1 MKKRE
6 IYRLCSL
13 CLVLILL
20 AGCAASPKEVVGR
33 SPYYPQAEA
42 VLNELPNDGAIT
54 DFKAV
59 YTMLTDLPAEEEAF
73 LERLSEAKAVCVARG
88 WSLKYADYYLS
99 LAASEKF
106 DRNQV
111 EMYRTNG
118 AFEDLE
124 LLAQEAVYP
133 LLMKQYGESV
143 CRVPDLSEQAVLD
156 GMASTGFS
164 ELKEEWA
171 SYDGMTRSWVNPQEP
186 TLGECILKT
195 YPNGS
200 VEFLEV
206 PVVRH
211 STPMNATG
219 ITEFFVQNAQRQKAS
234 AGARFFHMLDSL
246 QGFSVGKPLLSL
258 VYTPEDLAALEQ
270 TLRSMEL
277 SEIWA
282 HDRLSYEAAP
292 GDGEEYEQAQVVFR
306 FRDTFLQVNF
316 GLNQISLRIRGTNE
330 VNDYSRRVH
339 TLRCGLSSSQK
350 AVSLA
355 EEYEAYLSGDSAV
368 SSVPKPYMIDL
379 DALLAEKK

>member
-1 MKKRE
+1 MKKRG

-13 CLVLILL
+13 CLVLMLL
-20 AGCAASPKEVVGR
+20 AGCATSNEDEGGR

-42 VLNELPNDGAIT
+42 VLDELPNDGAVT

-59 YTMLTDLPAEEEAF
+59 YTMLTDLPTEEEAF
-73 LERLSEAKAVCVARG
+73 LNRLSEAKAVCVARG

-118 AFEDLE
+118 AYEDVE

-133 LLMKQYGESV
+133 LLMKQYGTSA
-143 CRVPDLSEQAVLD
+143 CHIPDLSGQAVLD

-171 SYDGMTRSWVNPQEP
+171 SYDGMTRSWANPEDP
-186 TLGECILKT
+186 MLGECILKT

-219 ITEFFVQNAQRQKAS
+219 IMEFFVQNAQRQKAS
-234 AGARFFHMLDSL
+234 AGVRFFHMLDSL

-258 VYTPEDLAALEQ
+258 VYTLEDLTALEQ
-270 TLRSMEL
+270 ALRSMEL
-277 SEIWA
+277 NDIWA
-282 HDRLSYEAAP
+282 HDRLSYESAP
-292 GDGEEYEQAQVVFR
+292 GDGEEYEEAQVVFR
-306 FRDTFLQVNF
+306 FRNTLLQVNF
-316 GLNQISLRIRGTNE
+316 GLNQISLRISGTDE

-339 TLRCGLSSSQK
+339 TLRCGLSSSK
-350 AVSLA
+350 EAVTLA
-355 EEYEAYLSGDSAV
+355 KEYEAYLSGDSNL
-368 SSVPKPYMIDL
+368 SSVPKPYVIDL